1 MKQLT
6 GLSDLAAFVAASR
19 ASGTPLALVPTL
31 GVLHA
36 GKQALIRAA
45 VASGAPTLVS
55 MFVNPLQFGPNE
67 PISRYPR
74 HLEDDLAI
82 CRDCG
87 ATAVFTPSPEE
98 MLPPGFGTYVTEE
111 TLSKTLCGPSRPGHF
126 RGVTTITARL
136 LNAVQP
142 QSVYFG
148 QKTAQRA
155 AVVRKMAQDLAYS
168 VDVRVVPIVR
178 EADGLAAATANAGF
192 TEGQRKEALAISQ
205 ALKRAKEMADAG
217 TRSPDRLIAEATHI
231 LNQHRRVRT
240 IYIAIVNR
248 LTLLPTR
255 EVTPGEYFMAIAA
268 WVDEVRLIDNQ
279 IL

>member
-6 GLSDLAAFVAASR
+6 GLSDLADFAAASR

-55 MFVNPLQFGPNE
+55 LFVNPLQFGPNE

-74 HLEDDLAI
+74 ALEADLAI

-87 ATAVFTPSPEE
+87 AAAVFTPSLEE

-142 QSVYFG
+142 ESVYFG

-155 AVVRKMAQDLAYS
+155 AVVRKMAQDLAYA
-168 VDVRVVPIVR
+168 VEVRVVPTVR
-178 EADGLAAATANAGF
+178 EADGLAAATANPGF
-192 TEGQRKEALAISQ
+192 TEGQRKQALAISQ

-240 IYIAIVNR
+240 IYIAVVNR

-255 EVTPGEYFMAIAA
+255 EVAPGEYFMAIAA

>member
-1 MKQLT
+1 MKQLS
-6 GLSDLAAFVAASR
+6 GLSDLAAFAAATR
-19 ASGTPLALVPTL
+19 VSGTPLALIPTL
-31 GVLHA
+31 GALHP

-45 VASGAPTLVS
+45 VAEGGAALVS
-55 MFVNPLQFGPNE
+55 VFVNPLQFSANE
-67 PISRYPR
+67 PNVRYPR
-74 HLEDDLAI
+74 NLDADLAI

-87 ATAVFTPSPEE
+87 ASAVFAPSSEE
-98 MLPPGFGTYVTEE
+98 MLPAGFGTYVTEE

-136 LNAVQP
+136 LNAARP

-155 AVVRKMAQDLAYS
+155 AVVRKMALDLAYP
-168 VDVRVVPIVR
+168 VEIRVVPTVR

-192 TEGQRKEALAISQ
+192 TDSQRKEALAISQ

-240 IYIAIVNR
+240 IYIAIINR

-255 EVTPGEYFMAIAA
+255 EVVPGEYFMAIAA

>member
-1 MKQLT
+1 M
-6 GLSDLAAFVAASR
+6 AAYAAQTR

-31 GVLHA
+31 GSLHA
-36 GKQALIRAA
+36 GKQALIRSAA
-45 VASGAPTLVS
+45 GEPGSAAAAAIVS
-55 MFVNPLQFGPNE
+55 IFVNPLQFGPNE
-67 PISRYPR
+67 PIARYPR
-74 HLEDDLAI
+74 NLEADLAA
-82 CRDCG
+82 CQECG
-87 ATAVFTPSPEE
+87 AAAVFTPSADE
-98 MLPPGFGTYVTEE
+98 MLPPGFGTIVTEE

-126 RGVTTITARL
+126 RGVTTLTARL

-155 AVVRKMAQDLAYS
+155 AVVRKMAVDLAFP
-168 VDVRVVPIVR
+168 VEVRVVPTVR

-192 TEGQRKEALAISQ
+192 TESQRKEALAISK
-205 ALKRAKEMADAG
+205 ALRRAKEMADAG

-240 IYIAIVNR
+240 IYISIVHR
-248 LTLLPTR
+248 ETLLPTR
-255 EVTPGEYFMAIAA
+255 EVVPGEYFMAIAA

-279 IL
+279 VL

>member
-1 MKQLT
+1 MKQIT
-6 GLSDLAAFVAASR
+6 GLSDLAAFAAASR
-19 ASGTPLALVPTL
+19 TNGETLALVPTL
-31 GVLHA
+31 GILHA

-45 VASGAPTLVS
+45 VASGASTLVS

-74 HLEDDLAI
+74 NLESDLAV
-82 CRDCG
+82 CSECG
-87 ATAVFTPSPEE
+87 AAAVFIPSPEE
-98 MLPPGFGTYVTEE
+98 MLPAGFGTFVTEE

-155 AVVRKMAQDLAYS
+155 AVVRKMAQDLAYA
-168 VDVRVVPIVR
+168 VDVRVVPTVR
-178 EADGLAAATANAGF
+178 EADGLAAATANSGF
-192 TEGQRKEALAISQ
+192 TDSQRKEALAISQ
-205 ALKRAKEMADAG
+205 ALKRAKEMADTG

-255 EVTPGEYFMAIAA
+255 EVMPGEYFMAIAA